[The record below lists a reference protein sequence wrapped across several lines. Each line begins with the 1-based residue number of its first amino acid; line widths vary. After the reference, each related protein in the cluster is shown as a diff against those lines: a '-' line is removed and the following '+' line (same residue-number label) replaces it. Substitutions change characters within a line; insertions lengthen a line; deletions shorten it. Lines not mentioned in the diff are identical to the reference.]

1 METIALVGPSGSG
14 KSHRALA
21 FANDIKANLI
31 IDDGLIIQEGRIIDG
46 ISAKNQTTKIG
57 AIKTALF
64 TDAQHRNKA
73 AETIA
78 VLQPE
83 RILILGTSRGMIE
96 RICQRLS
103 LPKPAKV
110 VNIEDLATSE
120 EITTAK
126 YFRKQ
131 LGKHVVPAPSV
142 EVEQNFPNALI
153 EKVQVILHGQNTAKQ
168 RVFEQSVIRPT
179 FSYLGKIMIS
189 DKALND
195 IIKWVLIKFPGVK
208 APGKNQVFSEQG
220 NTILF
225 IQYTAEYGQIL
236 TALSRNIQA
245 KVKEV
250 VESHT
255 GFNVLAIDVLVT
267 GVARKSQPRTDK
279 ISNQENNLAE
289 AVTKWEGACSEP
301 GSKQENRPDDDN
313 NEADINEVVD
323 DDNEADYKDEVN
335 DNDKVN

>member
-21 FANDIKANLI
+21 FANDIKADLI
-31 IDDGLIIQEGRIIDG
+31 IDDGLIIREGRIIDG
-46 ISAKNQTTKIG
+46 ISAKNQATKVG

-64 TDAQHRNKA
+64 TATQHQDRA
-73 AETIA
+73 ATTIA

-83 RILILGTSRGMIE
+83 RILILGTSLGMIE
-96 RICQRLS
+96 RISQRLA
-103 LPKPAKV
+103 LPKPARI
-110 VNIEDLATSE
+110 VNIEDLASSE

-126 YFRKQ
+126 YFRNQ

-153 EKVQVILHGQNTAKQ
+153 EKLQVILHGQSTAKR

-208 APGKNQVFSEQG
+208 APGKTQVYSEQG

-236 TALSRNIQA
+236 PVLSRSIQA

-267 GVARKSQPRTDK
+267 GVARKEQSRTDK
-279 ISNQENNLAE
+279 SSSQENKLAE
-289 AVTKWEGACSEP
+289 PVLKWEGACSEP
-301 GSKQENRPDDDN
+301 GSKQDCLP
-313 NEADINEVVD
+313 IN
-323 DDNEADYKDEVN
+323 VN
-335 DNDKVN
+335 DNDNDNNRYDNDVAVGAIGADYNAKAD